1 MICYLYFNVNHSASG
16 FIRAIIAELIYKL
29 DLMKISETR
38 SVSPASKKKV
48 GKAKSEQGLAFA
60 SHLKEVKAEP
70 EIVAKIND
78 VSGVTAVG
86 SILTVQEVEDD
97 EGLTSRKHLKKY
109 GDDILE
115 RLDEIKQD
123 LLTGDISKD
132 ILRNLAQTLRTKK
145 STTDDPRLISIIND
159 IELRAAVELAKYTR
173 KI

>member
-1 MICYLYFNVNHSASG
+1 
-16 FIRAIIAELIYKL
+16 
-29 DLMKISETR
+29 MKISETR

-48 GKAKSEQGLAFA
+48 GKTKSEQSTAFA
-60 SHLKEVKAEP
+60 SHLKDVKAEP
-70 EIVAKIND
+70 ESVARIRD
-78 VSGVTAVG
+78 VSSVTAVG

-97 EGLTSRKHLKKY
+97 EGLTSRKQLKKY
-109 GDDILE
+109 GEDILE

-132 ILRNLAQTLRTKK
+132 LLTNLAQTLRMKK
-145 STTDDPRLISIIND
+145 STTDDPKLISIIDD